1 MNELQSIIHRYG
13 VSVQLVCSGEQT
25 STRGFVMPLRRRHIM
40 YLRDSKLVEKL
51 TASLP
56 DYYLYLGPADC
67 KPDEGSQMNTLT
79 KKFDVIVSNIESV
92 SDVEYSYAVLQLGA
106 A

>member
-13 VSVQLVCSGEQT
+13 VLVQLICNGEQT
-25 STRGFVMPLRRRHIM
+25 STKGFIMPLRRRHIM
-40 YLRDSKLVEKL
+40 YLKYSKLVEKL

-56 DYYLYLGPADC
+56 DYYLYLGPVDF
-67 KPDEGSQMNTLT
+67 KPDKGSQMNTLT
-79 KKFDVIVSNIESV
+79 KKFEVIESDTVSV
-92 SDVEYSYAVLQLGA
+92 SDIDYSYAVLQLGA

>member
-13 VSVQLVCSGEQT
+13 VLVQLICNGEHT
-25 STRGFVMPLRRRHIM
+25 STRGFVMPLRRRHMM
-40 YLRDSKLVEKL
+40 YLKDSKLVEKF

-56 DYYLYLGPADC
+56 EYYLYLGPADF

-79 KKFDVIVSNIESV
+79 KKFDVIVSNTTSV
-92 SDVEYSYAVLQLGA
+92 SDIDYSYAVLQLGA

>member
-13 VSVQLVCSGEQT
+13 VLVQLICNGEHT
-25 STRGFVMPLRRRHIM
+25 STRAFIMPLRRRHMI
-40 YLRDSKLVEKL
+40 YLKHSKLVEKL

-56 DYYLYLGPADC
+56 DYYLYLGPTDF

-79 KKFDVIVSNIESV
+79 KKFEVIESNTISV
-92 SDVEYSYAVLQLGA
+92 SDIDYSYAVLQQGA